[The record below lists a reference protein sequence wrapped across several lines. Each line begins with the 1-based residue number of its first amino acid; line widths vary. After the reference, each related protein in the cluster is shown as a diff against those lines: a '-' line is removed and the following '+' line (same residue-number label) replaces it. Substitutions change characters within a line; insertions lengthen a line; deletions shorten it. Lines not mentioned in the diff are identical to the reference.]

1 MKIYL
6 SKKSN
11 YVKAVTI
18 FSAVLLVS
26 LATLSVL
33 KNETYSLIGGIII
46 SLIMFGIMFYFY
58 SNSLR
63 KVIIDKN
70 EMILKKNI
78 GKIIIPISEIKAIY
92 RLESSNLPMT
102 SGSMGVFGFIGNTMD
117 NSICMVNDRKNMIK
131 VVTTKDEKYI
141 FSVRNPKHLVEHLD
155 LP

>member
-6 SKKSN
+6 SRKSN
-11 YVKAVTI
+11 YVKAISI

-33 KNETYSLIGGIII
+33 NNETYSLIGGISI

-58 SNSLR
+58 SKSLH
-63 KVIIDKN
+63 KVIITKDDL
-70 EMILKKNI
+70 ILKKNMGSI
-78 GKIIIPISEIKAIY
+78 SIPLSEIQAIY
-92 RLESSNLPMT
+92 KLESSSLPLT

-131 VVTTKDEKYI
+131 VVTTKNEKYI
-141 FSVRNPKHLVEHLD
+141 FSVQNPKHLVEHLD